1 MNTPNRIMFV
11 DDEEGV
17 RLSWN
22 RFLSERGFD
31 VTTVPDGDS
40 AIHMLQEAPVDVV
53 VSDLRMPGSDGLDLL
68 SWVKSHRPETRF
80 ILLTGYGSDSV
91 ERMARELGAFEYLN
105 KPISPEALSAIVTA
119 AAQLGLLEE
128 EDTQEVEAA
137 AATKALEAATA
148 LEAPTALELPP
159 DLEMLAEAREEAE
172 EKHGLLRS
180 TAEVMFGLIVAPI
193 LGLLFAMFLPFIG
206 IGALIWVAVQSAR
219 DAILNRGA

>member
-1 MNTPNRIMFV
+1 MNTRNKVMFV

-40 AIHMLQEAPVDVV
+40 AIHALEEAPVDVV

-128 EDTQEVEAA
+128 EDTEEAE
-137 AATKALEAATA
+137 TMVAATA
-148 LEAPTALELPP
+148 TTVEAPTALELPP
-159 DLEMLAEAREEAE
+159 DLETLAEVREEAE

-180 TAEVMFGLIVAPI
+180 TAEVLFGLIVAPI

-206 IGALIWVAVQSAR
+206 IGALIWVAFQSAR

>member
-1 MNTPNRIMFV
+1 MNTRNRVMFV

-31 VTTVPDGDS
+31 VTTAPDGDS
-40 AIHMLQEAPVDVV
+40 AIHALEEAPVDVV

-68 SWVKSHRPETRF
+68 SWVKSNRPETRF

-128 EDTQEVEAA
+128 EDTREAGSA
-137 AATKALEAATA
+137 VAVAATATA
-148 LEAPTALELPP
+148 LEAPIALELPP
-159 DLEMLAEAREEAE
+159 DLETLAEVREEAE

-180 TAEVMFGLIVAPI
+180 TAEVLFGLIVAPI

-206 IGALIWVAVQSAR
+206 IGALIWVAFQSAR